1 MTSRNVTEI
10 EDGDVFFVMVCS
22 IFFSADSFVP
32 IYINCW
38 ELMKSVGR
46 HGSSSSGAVHDDE
59 GDGLKLSEHDT
70 YMVMTMHSFLLC

>member
-1 MTSRNVTEI
+1 MTSRNVAEI
-10 EDGDVFFVMVCS
+10 EDGDVLFVVVCS
-22 IFFSADSFVP
+22 IFFSADSFVL

-38 ELMKSVGR
+38 ELMKSVGG

-59 GDGLKLSEHDT
+59 GDSLKLSEHDT